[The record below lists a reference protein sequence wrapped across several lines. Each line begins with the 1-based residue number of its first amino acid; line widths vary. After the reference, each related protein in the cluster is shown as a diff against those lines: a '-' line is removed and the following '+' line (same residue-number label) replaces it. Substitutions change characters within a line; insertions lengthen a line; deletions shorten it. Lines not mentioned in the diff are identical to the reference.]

1 METCTETQV
10 LRKSYLFEELGKY
23 TNWEELD
30 YIYSTVNYFSGNF
43 KGVWQTWKDI
53 QYHPYFQVSCECFQN
68 SNPKLSPDWNLDTT
82 EKNPLQVRDDNWSFP
97 KG

>member
-30 YIYSTVNYFSGNF
+30 YIYSIVNYFSGNF
-43 KGVWQTWKDI
+43 KGGLVNMERYSI
-53 QYHPYFQVSCECFQN
+53 S
-68 SNPKLSPDWNLDTT
+68 SL
-82 EKNPLQVRDDNWSFP
+82 FP
-97 KG
+97 SLLRVFSKQ